1 MDQQEHIGTR
11 LKNWIADKGLTAI
24 AFAEEVNIQRSALSH
39 IFSGRNKPSVDV
51 LVKMKSK
58 FPELSLEW
66 LIIGE
71 FPDKTNDK
79 DATKDVDIQDSVKS
93 KFTDVNILNEQSELQ
108 QDKTH
113 NIAVIKSIKE
123 NPKLIRIIELYSDNS
138 FKSYDS

>member
-1 MDQQEHIGTR
+1 
-11 LKNWIADKGLTAI
+11 
-24 AFAEEVNIQRSALSH
+24 
-39 IFSGRNKPSVDV
+39 
-51 LVKMKSK
+51 MKSK